1 MNAQIGVN
9 CTAARASAPHQ
20 TEGARRRREN
30 FWSFYAFTLNFASP
44 TSSSGSAAPHVTTRS
59 TCSATRRTHSCTLRA
74 FAVKDPAKTTHRIS
88 ALPSRNPA
96 ARLHSFAYASAR
108 ASALP
113 APPRAR
119 LVPCLIDAAASTPP
133 RDTHGAGRPR
143 RAASA
148 QPLLC
153 LRRLPLHWMAQQRA
167 DCWLDA
173 GSVQICS
180 STGEWPVPV
189 NNEMGKQTEE
199 NEVRRPEAGG
209 CCSAR
214 GGLSSLSRQGALTS
228 CVSRFAHSSW
238 AA

>member
-1 MNAQIGVN
+1 MRKIGVN
-9 CTAARASAPHQ
+9 CCVPRARAPHQSGAAAPQARKKLAILRIYAEFRVAGLQLWLGRTARDHSIHVKCHKTHTLMHATYARHQRPGQNNAQDICSSEPQPRCQVAFFCIRQCSRLGSACPASCPPRALPHRCRGFHTAARH
-20 TEGARRRREN
+20 AR
-30 FWSFYAFTLNFASP
+30 
-44 TSSSGSAAPHVTTRS
+44 
-59 TCSATRRTHSCTLRA
+59 
-74 FAVKDPAKTTHRIS
+74 
-88 ALPSRNPA
+88 
-96 ARLHSFAYASAR
+96 
-108 ASALP
+108 
-113 APPRAR
+113 
-119 LVPCLIDAAASTPP
+119 
-133 RDTHGAGRPR
+133 AGRPR

-148 QPLLC
+148 QELLC

>member
-1 MNAQIGVN
+1 MRKIGVN

-59 TCSATRRTHSCTLRA
+59 TCSATRRTHSCTLRTLA
-74 FAVKDPAKTTHRIS
+74 IKDPAKTTHRIS

-133 RDTHGAGRPR
+133 RDTHGPADHAVPPPLSRS
-143 RAASA
+143 SA
-148 QPLLC
+148 FVGCRCIGWPSSALT
-153 LRRLPLHWMAQQRA
+153 
-167 DCWLDA
+167 A
-173 GSVQICS
+173 GSTPARCRS
-180 STGEWPVPV
+180 AAAR
-189 NNEMGKQTEE
+189 E
-199 NEVRRPEAGG
+199 NGQ
-209 CCSAR
+209 C
-214 GGLSSLSRQGALTS
+214 Q
-228 CVSRFAHSSW
+228 
-238 AA
+238 

>member
-1 MNAQIGVN
+1 MRKIGVN
-9 CTAARASAPHQ
+9 CCVSRARAPHQ
-20 TEGARRRREN
+20 SGA
-30 FWSFYAFTLNFASP
+30 
-44 TSSSGSAAPHVTTRS
+44 AAPQARKKMDILRIYAEFRVAGLQLWLGRTARDHSIHVKCHKTHTLMH
-59 TCSATRRTHSCTLRA
+59 ATYARQN
-74 FAVKDPAKTTHRIS
+74 DPAKTTHRIS

-133 RDTHGAGRPR
+133 RDTHGAGRPH

-180 STGEWPVPV
+180 STGEWPV
-189 NNEMGKQTEE
+189 Q
-199 NEVRRPEAGG
+199 
-209 CCSAR
+209 
-214 GGLSSLSRQGALTS
+214 
-228 CVSRFAHSSW
+228 
-238 AA
+238 